1 MTPHPAYRDWVRG
14 VPSVQRSRHC
24 FCSTSGGQAEMGED
38 LGDHGVPWHGV
49 TRQASCSAAFLC
61 CRLGGPGA
69 GRLDPARIPPSGGPR
84 GRSQCTPLARH
95 APRPP
100 AMHQEMW
107 LAPSTQIAPSYW
119 SAGGL
124 LGGPARVSRP
134 AGRSGRAV
142 MAGCPRGSGRAERGV
157 RAGVWARVRVLV
169 TVGPTREANRPR
181 GRAVAAACPQDPAG
195 ASARADRAQAAAHW
209 RDT

>member
-1 MTPHPAYRDWVRG
+1 MPLAAERSARPTATTMGTVVARHRVDKRSSASPWARLARRCVLAGATRTASH
-14 VPSVQRSRHC
+14 QRARS
-24 FCSTSGGQAEMGED
+24 M
-38 LGDHGVPWHGV
+38 W
-49 TRQASCSAAFLC
+49 ASPTL
-61 CRLGGPGA
+61 RPG
-69 GRLDPARIPPSGGPR
+69 RIARSH
-84 GRSQCTPLARH
+84 PLARH

-119 SAGGL
+119 SAGWASWGPGEVEQACGQ
-124 LGGPARVSRP
+124 LGPGCH
-134 AGRSGRAV
+134 
-142 MAGCPRGSGRAERGV
+142 AGCPRRPGRAERGV
-157 RAGVWARVRVLV
+157 RAGVWAFRVRVLV

-181 GRAVAAACPQDPAG
+181 GRAVAAACPQDPAA